1 MPRGCRPTRCRFPPA
16 GDIYNEHCAH
26 AAYEHRAHTG
36 SPPHPHR
43 GKRWRDWSVL
53 SPRGVAIPGP
63 RQQLFQATERV
74 LVREGPGGLTGRA
87 ITREAGCA
95 TGLLYNHF
103 GNLED
108 FLAEFAIERAALAA
122 RNPQALPG
130 RAGTA
135 TVEANLTEAAVTL
148 LGPNLPAL
156 ASLMASRPSL
166 APRVREAL
174 DARAPGL
181 DEIERAFTAYLAA
194 EQALGRIAEDVDT
207 EAFGLALVGAMHQL
221 LQGYSGDGPDSSGR
235 IRRVVAA
242 LAAKMAPRRTG
253 PRSRG
258 RSSTKASAPGD

>member
-1 MPRGCRPTRCRFPPA
+1 M
-16 GDIYNEHCAH
+16 
-26 AAYEHRAHTG
+26 
-36 SPPHPHR
+36 
-43 GKRWRDWSVL
+43 
-53 SPRGVAIPGP
+53 SPRGVAIPGL

-103 GNLED
+103 GTLED

-122 RNPQALPG
+122 RNAEQLPG

-148 LGPNLPAL
+148 LAPNLPAL

-174 DARAPGL
+174 DAGTPGP
-181 DEIERAFTAYLAA
+181 DEIERAFSAYLDA
-194 EQALGRIAEDVDT
+194 EQALGRIAADVDT
-207 EAFGLALVGAMHQL
+207 EAFGLALVGTVHHL
-221 LQGYSGDGPDSSGR
+221 LQGYSPDGPDPSGR
-235 IRRVVAA
+235 IQRVVAA
-242 LAAKMAPRRTG
+242 LAAKMVPTGEDGPDREAASAATRSDPSRRVSGNHAPATG
-253 PRSRG
+253 PPRPPSGQG
-258 RSSTKASAPGD
+258 R